1 MGQDALLELQP
12 PLSPDHMVEDLFPLD
27 LEVSTAAAEVTV
39 HRESRLHLLHQ
50 APGPSRIDKYQMA
63 RPARLG
69 NDPGRAFRQ
78 LLFMIAQKRSV
89 NIKK

>member
-27 LEVSTAAAEVTV
+27 LQVSTAARRGNRPPEEPPPPPASGT
-39 HRESRLHLLHQ
+39 
-50 APGPSRIDKYQMA
+50 GPSRIDKYQMA

-78 LLFMIAQKRSV
+78 FLFMIAQKRSV